1 MKDLRLVLN
10 ELQALSDVALRL
22 DQILFDEHRA
32 DQLVN
37 VSVLV
42 KLLEL
47 LRDGERPK
55 FNEKEKSGA
64 EETAH
69 AERLASD
76 NPTSRCG
83 ESGHTFST
91 MSFSLYCWTN
101 CWRLLMLRL
110 RSSGDGNER

>member
-47 LRDGERPK
+47 LRDGHRPN
-55 FNEKEKSGA
+55 FNEKGKSEA
-64 EETAH
+64 EESAH

-76 NPTSRCG
+76 NPTSRG
-83 ESGHTFST
+83 GK
-91 MSFSLYCWTN
+91 
-101 CWRLLMLRL
+101 
-110 RSSGDGNER
+110 

>member
-22 DQILFDEHRA
+22 DQILFDEHGA

-37 VSVLV
+37 VRVLV

-47 LRDGERPK
+47 LRDGHRPN
-55 FNEKEKSGA
+55 FNEKGKSEA
-64 EETAH
+64 EESAH

-76 NPTSRCG
+76 NPTSRG
-83 ESGHTFST
+83 GK
-91 MSFSLYCWTN
+91 
-101 CWRLLMLRL
+101 
-110 RSSGDGNER
+110 